1 MNSRIAAMYG
11 KLAKVLTE
19 LDAAGEDVGVDA
31 GDLFG
36 IEGLSGYVTYDVN
49 TESWYF
55 CER

>member
-1 MNSRIAAMYG
+1 MYG